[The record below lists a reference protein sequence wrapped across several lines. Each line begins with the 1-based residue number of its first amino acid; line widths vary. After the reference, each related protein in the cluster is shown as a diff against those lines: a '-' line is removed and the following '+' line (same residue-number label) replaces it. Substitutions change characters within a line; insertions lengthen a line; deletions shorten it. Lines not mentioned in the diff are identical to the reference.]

1 MRCQRI
7 KRYCLGRKMV
17 KRKNIVL
24 IGLDDAFSF
33 WRFRDAFG
41 AQLKTPNLDRICA
54 RSTAFTSAYCQIAIC
69 GPSRASMMSGLSP
82 YETGVFDNYTS
93 VFDVLRPEQFW
104 QYRIKQAGYYCST
117 AGKIHH
123 MFKPL
128 PPKDHDVLYSHPAVK
143 VHFGPA
149 KDTPSVNFGGY
160 GNGIGT
166 TEKQANQQYYDC
178 RSANHAIRF
187 IKGYDRPEPFYREVG
202 FHHPHLPFRTP
213 IRFKEMY
220 NLEEF
225 IQPDDW
231 KRGFDL
237 EEFAGRYMPKNID
250 TAEVDYWRKSIR
262 NYFSAFSH
270 VDFHIGRVWNA
281 LQQSDHAKNTIFAL
295 FSDHGYHMGDKGR
308 FRKFTLWEEAARVPI
323 IIHDPEAK
331 AQVVDDPVS
340 LLDVGPTLLDYAGC
354 EPLQHSP
361 GKSLREM
368 VNGERDTK
376 RAVPTFWYGS
386 ASMRKEEYRIT
397 LYQDGTSELY
407 NVLTDPWLT
416 TNLAKIDPKFDS
428 IRSEL
433 IDICSAYGVRIV
445 EQEVPAKRAASYYSL
460 LGSNSPMSYAPTN
473 GVISLGDL
481 TDYAKTPGYRKQ
493 LINVDHATEISL
505 QPGFQMVEYA
515 ADGSDATKRITLR
528 GNLENNFFRFNAGHV
543 RFEAEIHP
551 GPGKNTIWS
560 SHDQL
565 NVLGTDG
572 DDNVRAGLSDDHI
585 TLGKGNNYVEC
596 TSGDNII
603 VGGSGND
610 TIIAGSG
617 RDTVHTG
624 SGNNEIHGGTGRVR
638 ILVSSGANEIY
649 LNGTESDLC
658 FQATE
663 HVQNIYDF
671 KGGKIDISALPNC
684 DNYSIQNFD
693 SGVEVIAGYERLRF
707 HDTPAEIV
715 KECLKTS
722 A

>member
-1 MRCQRI
+1 MT
-7 KRYCLGRKMV
+7 

-41 AQLKTPNLDRICA
+41 AKLQTPNLDRICA
-54 RSTAFTSAYCQIAIC
+54 RSTTFTSAYCQIAIC

-149 KDTPSVNFGGY
+149 KNTPSVNFGGY

-187 IKGYDRPEPFYREVG
+187 IRGYDKPEPFYREVG

-237 EEFAGRYMPKNID
+237 EEFAGRYMPKNIN

-270 VDFHIGRVWNA
+270 VDFHIGRVWKA

-354 EPLQHSP
+354 EPMQHSP
-361 GKSLREM
+361 GKSLRGM
-368 VNGERDTK
+368 VHGERDSQ

-407 NVLTDPWLT
+407 NVLDDQWLT
-416 TNLAKIDPKFDS
+416 KNIAKSDPKFES

-433 IDICSAYGVRIV
+433 IDVCGKYGVRIV
-445 EQEVPAKRAASYYSL
+445 EQEVPAKCAASYYSL
-460 LGSNSPMSYAPTN
+460 LGSNNPLNSAPTN
-473 GVISLGDL
+473 GVVSLGDL

-493 LINVDHATEISL
+493 LINVKNQADVSL
-505 QPGFQMVEYA
+505 QPGFQMLEYA
-515 ADGSDATKRITLR
+515 ADSSDETKKITLR
-528 GNLENNFFRFNAGHV
+528 GNLEDNIFRFNAGHM

-565 NVLGTDG
+565 NILGTDG
-572 DDNVRAGLSDDHI
+572 DDSVRAGLSNDQI
-585 TLGKGNNYVEC
+585 TLGRGDNHVEC
-596 TSGDNII
+596 TSGDNI
-603 VGGSGND
+603 VFGGLGND
-610 TIIAGSG
+610 TI
-617 RDTVHTG
+617 VTG
-624 SGNNEIHGGTGRVR
+624 SGSDTIHTGLGHNEIHVEGNRARIVVDGG
-638 ILVSSGANEIY
+638 SNEIHV
-649 LNGTESDLC
+649 NGTITDIQ
-658 FQATE
+658 FHATE
-663 HVQNIYDF
+663 QLQNIYDF
-671 KGGKIDISALPNC
+671 DGGIIDISALPNC
-684 DNYSIQNFD
+684 VDHTIAKFVD
-693 SGVEVIAGYERLRF
+693 GVEISAGYELLRF
-707 HDTPAEIV
+707 HNTSIEIIE
-715 KECLKTS
+715 ECLKTS
-722 A
+722 V